1 MEQLPSSRYL
11 VPECPGLGVKFPDSG
26 FALVSI
32 LTHASVSIRS
42 SGQGPR
48 LPWNIFLFLLAGSDH
63 SVAMV
68 YGSEGWQRR
77 QGTRGSIIMSH
88 LLLRG
93 AATQAGPGRVH
104 QSVHPG
110 VA

>member
-11 VPECPGLGVKFPDSG
+11 VPECPGLGVKFSDSG

-48 LPWNIFLFLLAGSDH
+48 LPWNIFLSSWQAQTTVWLWFMGLKAG
-63 SVAMV
+63 
-68 YGSEGWQRR
+68 
-77 QGTRGSIIMSH
+77 RG
-88 LLLRG
+88 
-93 AATQAGPGRVH
+93 GRALGEA
-104 QSVHPG
+104 SL
-110 VA
+110 